1 MGYRI
6 RTLDIK
12 TKQDSLV
19 EFTKIGAQ
27 RTGCHIMGNK
37 FFNLA
42 LKVKGIDC
50 RAANILKQE
59 MLSRGGDVVTA
70 RHTLYGAGDKTD
82 VIIFGTKRNIKSL
95 IEKIKIQ
102 PFGLKN
108 LSAEL
113 GSFINRLSEVES
125 KKVLKLGNKEF
136 SLEEVLVMGVLNI
149 TPDSFY
155 DGGHYFEKDKALKRI
170 EEIVK
175 EGAHIIDV
183 GGMSTRPGSLPVSLD
198 EEINRTI
205 PIIAHIAKNYD
216 ILISIDT
223 YRAEVARRAID
234 AGAHIV
240 NDISGLAF
248 DENMAKIA
256 SESGVSVVIM
266 HIKGTPKNMQ
276 DNPVYEDVV
285 DEIYDYLYDRANK
298 VVEAGVGRDKIMVDP
313 GIGFGKTVEHNLII
327 LNKLSEFKSLGYP
340 ILVGTSRKSFIGK
353 LLDLPPEER
362 LEGSLS
368 AAVYSVINGA
378 NIVRVHDVK
387 ETLRAVKI
395 ANTIRNVNNS
405 GCLLMY

>member
-1 MGYRI
+1 MGYGI

-12 TKQDSLV
+12 TKQDSLR

-27 RTGCHIMGNK
+27 PAGCHIMANK

-42 LKVKGIDC
+42 LKVKNIDC

-70 RHTLYGAGDKTD
+70 RQALDGAEDKTD
-82 VIIFGTKRNIKSL
+82 VIIFGTKKNIKSL

-113 GSFINRLSEVES
+113 GSFINRLSEVEN
-125 KKVLKLGNKEF
+125 KKVLKLGDKEF

-170 EEIVK
+170 EEMVK

-183 GGMSTRPGSLPVSLD
+183 GGMSTRPGSLPVSMD

-205 PIIAHIAKNYD
+205 PIIEHIAKNYD

-234 AGAHIV
+234 AGAHII

-298 VVEAGVGRDKIMVDP
+298 VVETGVGEDKIIVDP

-340 ILVGTSRKSFIGK
+340 VLVGTSRKSFIGK
-353 LLDLPPEER
+353 LLDVPPEER
-362 LEGSLS
+362 LEGSLA

-387 ETLRAVKI
+387 GTLRAVKI
-395 ANTIRNVNNS
+395 ANAIRNVNS
-405 GCLLMY
+405 GGCL